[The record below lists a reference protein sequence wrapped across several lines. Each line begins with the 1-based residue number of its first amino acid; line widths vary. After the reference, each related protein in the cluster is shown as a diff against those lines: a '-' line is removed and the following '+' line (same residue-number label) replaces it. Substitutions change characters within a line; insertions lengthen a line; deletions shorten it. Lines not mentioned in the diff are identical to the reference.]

1 MVTFNQVSPPGCFG
15 PKGGWA
21 WGSQADTGEALVCCG
36 DGDPQGPCGG
46 GERAQHVEAPYGWAA
61 ARLGVGPAPHLFRA
75 PTQSLGGGGCGPD
88 PPNLRLQ
95 ETRQAPKE

>member
-1 MVTFNQVSPPGCFG
+1 MVQKVGEPGAVKQTLGKPWFVVAMG
-15 PKGGWA
+15 TLKAPVVRGKGH
-21 WGSQADTGEALVCCG
+21 ST
-36 DGDPQGPCGG
+36 
-46 GERAQHVEAPYGWAA
+46 VEAPYGWAA